1 MYFVVMFEENRI
13 ILFVRKGLVNKVKGL
28 CQWLLVER
36 EREGTMAVYYT
47 SPQSYI
53 KTFSYSLA

>member
-1 MYFVVMFEENRI
+1 MMYFVVMFEENRI

-36 EREGTMAVYYT
+36 ERERGQWLFITLV
-47 SPQSYI
+47 PKVI
-53 KTFSYSLA
+53 